1 VSTVRSNDGT
11 QIGFDRSGTGPPLI
25 LVGGAFQ
32 YRAIDQSTAE
42 LVERLAAEFSVIHYD
57 RRGRGESGDS
67 APYSVE
73 REVEDLDALIGAAGG
88 SAFAFG
94 MSSGGALALEAAA
107 RGLAITKLAM
117 YEPPFEVDDK
127 SHTGPDDFL
136 EQLRELNAAGRPGD
150 AVEYFLTSG
159 LGMPGEMVAEM
170 RNSPVWAGFEAV
182 AHTLVYDTV
191 LMDGQGTLLAE
202 RAPTVT
208 APTLLLDGGA
218 SPPWAAAA
226 VDALAE
232 ILPHAERRTLAGQTH
247 DVAADALA
255 PVLGDFFGA
264 PVRA

>member
-1 VSTVRSNDGT
+1 VSTVRSHDGT
-11 QIGFDRSGTGPPLI
+11 RIGFDRAGIGPPLI

-42 LVERLAAEFSVIHYD
+42 LVERLAPDFSVFHYD

-67 APYSVE
+67 PPYSVE
-73 REVEDLDALIGAAGG
+73 REVEDLDALIGVAGG
-88 SAFAFG
+88 SAFVFG

-107 RGLAITKLAM
+107 RGLAITKLAL
-117 YEPPFEVDDK
+117 YEPPFAVDE
-127 SHTGPDDFL
+127 SSFNAPDDFL

-150 AVEYFLTSG
+150 AVQYFLTAG
-159 LGMPGEMVAEM
+159 LGVPADMVAEM
-170 RNSPVWAGFEAV
+170 RQTPVWPGFETV

-191 LMDGQGTLLAE
+191 LMDGQDALLAE

-208 APTLLLDGGA
+208 APTLLLAGGA

-226 VDALAE
+226 VDALAK
-232 ILPHAERRTLAGQTH
+232 ILPHPERRTLAGQTH

-255 PVLGDFFGA
+255 PALREFFGA
-264 PVRA
+264 PVRV